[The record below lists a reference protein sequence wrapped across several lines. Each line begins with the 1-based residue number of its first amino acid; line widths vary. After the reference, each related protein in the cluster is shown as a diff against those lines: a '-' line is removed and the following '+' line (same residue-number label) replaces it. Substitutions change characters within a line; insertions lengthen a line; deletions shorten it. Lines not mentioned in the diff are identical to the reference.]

1 MRRFFSV
8 ILLLLF
14 VFAASAAF
22 AEYANTFEFEPVQ
35 FSRRQT
41 LAVYSAPS
49 TKAWRGAKGK
59 ASVDTSGTVWGA
71 GEYNGWMMV
80 LYEIRGG
87 YRCGYI
93 NLAKVKGNIPHLPQL
108 KFMYNV
114 EARTTDKVGL
124 TDDPWAAS
132 NNITTLK
139 KGTAVSLLGVYR
151 DYGYVQVMVSKKLA
165 CGFVPLST
173 LDLSGIELPEE
184 QKPVEAEAEDD
195 WIAADDP
202 EPSEE
207 ASSADVEE
215 ESE

>member
-1 MRRFFSV
+1 MRRILSV
-8 ILLLLF
+8 ILFLLL
-14 VFAASAAF
+14 VFSMSTAL
-22 AEYANTFEFEPVQ
+22 AEYANTFEFEPVH
-35 FSRRQT
+35 FSRKQS

-59 ASVDTSGTVWGA
+59 AAVDTSGTVWGA

-93 NLAKVKGNIPHLPQL
+93 NLAKVKGNVPHLPQL

-114 EARTTDKVGL
+114 ETRTSEKVGL

-139 KGTAVSLLGVYR
+139 QGT
-151 DYGYVQVMVSKKLA
+151 
-165 CGFVPLST
+165 
-173 LDLSGIELPEE
+173 
-184 QKPVEAEAEDD
+184 
-195 WIAADDP
+195 
-202 EPSEE
+202 
-207 ASSADVEE
+207 
-215 ESE
+215 